1 MYFQIKEVIL
11 WPRNPQFEP
20 RRIPF
25 ELGMVNVITGASRTG
40 KSAVTPIIDYCLGS
54 HSCSIPVKTIR
65 QACSWFGVL
74 IQTEQGQKLFARK
87 EPGTQQLTDHMFV
100 LEDAQVLIPR
110 TIEERNATADQ
121 VRRSLDELAGLTK
134 LDFSAGENAAT
145 NRAGRPGFRDM
156 AAFTFQPQ
164 NVVANPDILF
174 FKADTYDHRQKLR
187 TIFPYVLNAITPE
200 QLGKEH
206 ELDLLQRE
214 LKRKERELVVARD
227 ISARWL
233 AEIRNH
239 VSKARE
245 LGLLPEDDE
254 PSRRM
259 EKEEMIALLSSIVS
273 RTDHTLKVTAETLD
287 GSIAELRDLEKEEG
301 AVSRE
306 LTGLRRRLSEMRRLT
321 ESVDQ
326 YSQALQVQRDR
337 LKVSEWLNDQRPD
350 HTDCPVCGHDLA
362 EAKDELQVLVAALR
376 EVEKEVKVTRNIPA
390 AFDLEMQR
398 VNSEVRVFAEKLE
411 AVQIRRHALTAR
423 SSDAKKEQF
432 RAKEVERFVG
442 SLESSLSFYS
452 RLGEDSALAVE
463 VEKLASRVALL
474 REEVKPEQVEARKKH
489 ALQRVNSHA
498 GSMIRHLDVEDPD
511 APIFLSANDLT
522 IRVAGEDRKHLLSE
536 IGSGSNWLGYH
547 VGTILA
553 LHWFFMELHH
563 SPVPHF
569 VIFDQPSQVY
579 FPKKLAGARNGEEP
593 EILDEDVDAI
603 RKTFKVLDFFC
614 RKFAPR
620 FQIIVFDH
628 APESV
633 WGNLSSTHLVEEWR
647 GGSKLVPIEWLA

>member
-11 WPRNPQFEP
+11 WPRNPQFVP
-20 RRIPF
+20 RRIIF
-25 ELGMVNVITGASRTG
+25 ELGKVNVITGASRTG

-65 QACSWFGVL
+65 HACSWFGVL
-74 IQTEQGQKLFARK
+74 IQTDQGQKLFARK
-87 EPGTQQLTDHMFV
+87 APGIQQLTDHMFV
-100 LEDAQVLIPR
+100 VEDAEVRIPQ
-110 TIEERNATADQ
+110 TIEERNTTADQ

-134 LDFSAGENAAT
+134 LDFTAGENAAT
-145 NRAGRPGFRDM
+145 NRSGRPSFRDM

-206 ELDLLQRE
+206 ELDQLNRE
-214 LKRKERELVVARD
+214 LKRKERELVTARE

-245 LGLLPEDDE
+245 LGLLDKELD
-254 PSRRM
+254 PSRNM
-259 EKEEMIALLSSIVS
+259 EKEGMLTLLSGIVS
-273 RTDHTLKVTAETLD
+273 KTDHTLKVTSDTLD
-287 GSIAELRDLEKEEG
+287 SSLVELRDLEKEEG
-301 AVSRE
+301 TVSRE
-306 LTGLRRRLSEMRRLT
+306 LSALRRRLSEMRRLT

-326 YSQALQVQRDR
+326 YSQALQIQRDR
-337 LKVSEWLNDQRPD
+337 LKVSEWLDDQQSE
-350 HTDCPVCGHDLA
+350 HADCPVCGHDLV
-362 EAKDELQVLVAALR
+362 EAKGELQALLAALR
-376 EVEKEVKVTRNIPA
+376 EVEKQAQTTGSIPA

-398 VNSEVRVFAEKLE
+398 VNSDVRVFTEKLE
-411 AVQIRRHALTAR
+411 AVQIRRQALMAR
-423 SSDAKKEQF
+423 SSVAKQEQY

-442 SLESSLSFYS
+442 NLESSLSFYS
-452 RLGEDSALAVE
+452 RLGEDSTLATEVAKLIERVE
-463 VEKLASRVALL
+463 TL
-474 REEVKPEQVEARKKH
+474 REQVKPEQVEARKRS
-489 ALQRVNSHA
+489 ALHRVNNHA
-498 GSMIRHLDVEDPD
+498 GKMIRLLDVEDPD

-522 IRVAGEDRKHLLSE
+522 IRVAGDDRKYLLSE

-553 LHWFFMELHH
+553 LHWFFMDLPH

-569 VIFDQPSQVY
+569 VVFDQPSQVY
-579 FPKKLAGARNGEEP
+579 FPKKLAGVVESEEP
-593 EILDEDVDAI
+593 KILDEDVDAI
-603 RKTFKVLDFFC
+603 RKTFKVLDYFC
-614 RKFAPR
+614 RKFSPR
-620 FQIIVFDH
+620 FQVIVFDH
-628 APESV
+628 ASDSV
-633 WGNLSSTHLVEEWR
+633 WGNLSATHLVEEWR
-647 GGSKLVPIEWLA
+647 DGAKLVPLEWLT

>member
-11 WPRNPQFEP
+11 WPKNTQFEP
-20 RRIPF
+20 RRISF

-40 KSAVTPIIDYCLGS
+40 KSAVTPIIDYCLGA

-74 IQTEQGQKLFARK
+74 VQTDQGQKLFAR
-87 EPGTQQLTDHMFV
+87 EAPGAQKLTDHMFV
-100 LEDAQVLIPR
+100 LEAEEVAIPQV
-110 TIEERNATADQ
+110 IEDRNATADQ

-134 LDFSAGENAAT
+134 LDFSAGENAVT
-145 NRAGRPGFRDM
+145 SRAGRPSFRDM

-206 ELDLLQRE
+206 ELDQLQRE
-214 LKRKERELVVARD
+214 LRRKERELATAREV
-227 ISARWL
+227 SERWL
-233 AEIRNH
+233 AEIRNY
-239 VSKARE
+239 VSTARE
-245 LGLLPEDDE
+245 LGLFEEED
-254 PSRRM
+254 PSRKM
-259 EKEEMIALLSSIVS
+259 AKEEMIALLSSIVS
-273 RTDHTLKVTAETLD
+273 RTDHTLKVTAKTLD

-301 AVSRE
+301 AISRE
-306 LTGLRRRLSEMRRLT
+306 LTALRRRLSEMRRLT

-326 YSQALQVQRDR
+326 YNQALQVQRDR
-337 LKVSEWLNDQRPD
+337 LKVSEWLSDQQQD
-350 HTDCPVCGHDLA
+350 HTDCPVCGNDLT
-362 EAKDELQVLVAALR
+362 EAKGELQVLVTALQ
-376 EVEKEVKVTRNIPA
+376 EVEKEARITRNAPA

-398 VNSEVRVFAEKLE
+398 VTTEVRVFAEKLE
-411 AVQIRRHALTAR
+411 AVQIRRNALTMR
-423 SSDAKKEQF
+423 SSEAQKEQF
-432 RAKEVERFVG
+432 RAKEVERFIG
-442 SLESSLSFYS
+442 SLESSLAFYS
-452 RLGEDSALAVE
+452 RLGEDSALAAE
-463 VEKLASRVALL
+463 VVKLSDRVALL
-474 REEVKPEQVEARKKH
+474 REEVKPEQVESRKKY
-489 ALQRVNSHA
+489 ALQRVNNHA
-498 GSMIRHLDVEDPD
+498 GKMISLLDVEDPN

-522 IRVAGEDRKHLLSE
+522 IRVAGEDRRHLLSE

-553 LHWFFMELHH
+553 LHWFFMELPH
-563 SPVPHF
+563 SPVPQF

-579 FPKKLAGARNGEEP
+579 FPKKLAGVREGDEP
-593 EILDEDVDAI
+593 KILDEDVDAI

-614 RKFAPR
+614 RKFTPR

-628 APESV
+628 APDSV
-633 WGNLSSTHLVEEWR
+633 WGRLPFTHLVEEWR
-647 GGSKLVPIEWLA
+647 GGAKLVPEEWLS

>member
-1 MYFQIKEVIL
+1 MYFQIKEIIL
-11 WPRNPQFEP
+11 WPRNGNFAP

-40 KSAVTPIIDYCLGS
+40 KSAVTPIIDYCLGA

-74 IQTEQGQKLFARK
+74 IQTEQGQKLFARR

-100 LEDAQVLIPR
+100 LEGVEVEIPR
-110 TIEERNATADQ
+110 SIEDRNATADQ

-145 NRAGRPGFRDM
+145 SRTGRPSFRDM

-164 NVVANPDILF
+164 NLVANPDILF

-206 ELDLLQRE
+206 ELDQLQRE
-214 LKRKERELVVARD
+214 LKRKERELAVAREV
-227 ISARWL
+227 SARWL

-245 LGLLPEDDE
+245 LGLLEEDD
-254 PSRRM
+254 STLKM
-259 EKEEMIALLSSIVS
+259 ENAEMITLLSSIVS
-273 RTDHTLKVTAETLD
+273 RTDHTLKVTAATLD
-287 GSIAELRDLEKEEG
+287 GSLLELRDLEKEEA

-306 LTGLRRRLSEMRRLT
+306 LTALRRRLSEMRRLT

-337 LKVSEWLNDQRPD
+337 LKVSEWLSDQQPD

-362 EAKDELQVLVAALR
+362 EAKGELEVLVTALR
-376 EVEKEVKVTRNIPA
+376 EVEKEARVTRNIPA

-398 VNSEVRVFAEKLE
+398 VSSDVRVFVEKLE
-411 AVQIRRHALTAR
+411 AVQIRRNALTAR
-423 SSDAKKEQF
+423 SSEAKREQF

-452 RLGEDSALAVE
+452 RLGEDSSLAAE
-463 VEKLASRVALL
+463 VGKLAERVAFL
-474 REEVKPEQVEARKKH
+474 REEVKPAQVEARKRH
-489 ALQRVNSHA
+489 ALQRVNNHA
-498 GSMIRHLDVEDPD
+498 GKMIRLLDVEDPN
-511 APIFLSANDLT
+511 APIFLSADDLT

-553 LHWFFMELHH
+553 LHWFFMELTQ
-563 SPVPHF
+563 SPVPQF

-579 FPKKLAGARNGEEP
+579 FPKKLAGVRRGEEP
-593 EILDEDVDAI
+593 KILDEDVDAI

-614 RKFAPR
+614 KKFAPR

-628 APESV
+628 AAESV
-633 WGNLSSTHLVEEWR
+633 WGNLPSTHLVEEWR
-647 GGSKLVPIEWLA
+647 GGVKLVPVEWLT